1 MNMQRPFFTV
11 ITATK
16 NVSLFLPRLLQ
27 SLEKQT
33 CRDFNIVIQDGMST
47 DGTISIAENYRT
59 HLPELLLQSTPDTGI
74 YDAWNNAVCQFQD
87 QLGQWL
93 IFLGADDA
101 LYASDVLDRCKV
113 AIQEKL
119 KDCAVQASAP
129 PIRFAAGGIAITAPD
144 GHVARF
150 LPGQAENAASRLQAG
165 GIPTPFPGLF
175 IHRSVFEKHK
185 FNPAWRI
192 AGDYDF
198 LCRTWVQADMGFA
211 LPLIVTDM
219 REGGVSSQLSHA
231 STCLKETRDIA
242 QEHFGNGW
250 TIARR
255 FQHVRS
261 CVVSSLYK
269 YFPKSAPRVHNSV
282 RRLCRK
288 TLLQSASGSSRATV
302 PFNPTEVPVFI
313 ISYNRLSYLISMV
326 AWLESFG
333 LNNIIIVDNNSTYP
347 PLLEYLQTTPY
358 RVERISENMG
368 HLVVWKCGLFD
379 DTLRQQY
386 YIVTDPDVLPD
397 KACPHDAVLM
407 FYNMLQDFPDITK
420 SGFSLKIDDLP
431 VHFPIRDTVC
441 EMEKRFW
448 TKPTPDGQGYF
459 AHIDTTF
466 ALYRPAIFPDD
477 DTWFEGVRLAP
488 PYIARHMPWYENPA
502 ELDAESLFY
511 QSNTR
516 PEASMWSVH
525 DAAALKQEN
534 MRLREKVT
542 LLEKQIDLLSRS
554 WGNQL
559 SLILFKVLRQLKHKL
574 LGR

>member
-1 MNMQRPFFTV
+1 MPFFTI
-11 ITATK
+11 ITATY
-16 NVSLFLPRLLQ
+16 NAAGMLPCLLDSLAG
-27 SLEKQT
+27 QT
-33 CRDFNIVIQDGMST
+33 CRDFEFIIQDGASKDDT
-47 DGTISIAENYRT
+47 VAIAESYRGK
-59 HLPELLLQSTPDTGI
+59 LPALSLASEPDTGI
-74 YDAWNNAVCQFQD
+74 YDAWNKALPRIRGEWV
-87 QLGQWL
+87 L
-93 IFLGADDA
+93 FLGADDA
-101 LYASDVLDRCKV
+101 LYADDVLAHCKE

-119 KDCAVQASAP
+119 KDCAPQASAP

-144 GHVARF
+144 GHVTRF
-150 LPGQAENAASRLQAG
+150 LSGHAADAVSRLQSG
-165 GIPTPFPGLF
+165 GVPTPFPGLF
-175 IHRSVFEKHK
+175 IHRSVFEAHK

-192 AGDYDF
+192 AGDYDL

-219 REGGVSSQLSHA
+219 RNGGVSNQLSHA
-231 STCLKETRDIA
+231 SVSLKETRDIA

-250 TIARR
+250 NMARK
-255 FQHVRS
+255 FQYVRS

-269 YFPKSAPRVHNSV
+269 YFPESAPGLHNLV
-282 RRLCRK
+282 RRLRRK
-288 TLLQSASGSSRATV
+288 SLLQSSSGSGSAIV
-302 PFNPTEVPVFI
+302 PFNPAEVPVFI
-313 ISYNRLSYLISMV
+313 ISYNRLSYLKSMV
-326 AWLESFG
+326 GWLEIFG

-347 PLLEYLQTTPY
+347 PLVEYLRTTPY

-397 KACPHDAVLM
+397 KDCPHDAVLV

-420 SGFSLKIDDLP
+420 CGFSLKIDDLP
-431 VHFPIRDTVC
+431 RHFPIRDTVR
-441 EMEKRFW
+441 EMEIKFW
-448 TKPTPDGQGYF
+448 KKPTPDGEGYF

-466 ALYRPAIFPDD
+466 ALYRPGIFPEN

-488 PYIARHMPWYENPA
+488 PYVARHMPWYENPV
-502 ELDAESLFY
+502 ELDEEALFY
-511 QSNTR
+511 QSNTK

-554 WGNQL
+554 WGNQV
-559 SLILFKVLRQLKHKL
+559 SLLLFKVLRQLKHKL